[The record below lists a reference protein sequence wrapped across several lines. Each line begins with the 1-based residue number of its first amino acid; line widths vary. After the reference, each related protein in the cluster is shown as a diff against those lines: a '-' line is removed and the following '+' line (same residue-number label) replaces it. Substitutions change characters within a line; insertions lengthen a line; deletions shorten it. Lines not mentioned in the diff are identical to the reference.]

1 FFYTGNITIGTP
13 PQEFRVI
20 FDTGSSVT
28 WVASVYCHSPSC
40 SAMIRFNPE
49 ASSTFYPSNQS
60 INLPYGLAW
69 MKGVL
74 GYDTVRIGNLVIMN
88 QTFGLAKEYERL
100 MVSKPVDGILGLG
113 FPKLAKGTIPI
124 LDNLKKQGVT
134 SEPVFAFYLT
144 TQKESGSV
152 VMFGGVDHSY
162 HKGEL
167 NWVPV
172 SKPGFWQIAMDRISM
187 NGTIMG
193 CSGGCQAILDT
204 GTSLLIGP
212 SGLVAGIQRFINPR
226 IIQDGQVAYIS
237 SITIGT
243 PPQQSQVVF
252 VTGSS
257 DLWVPSVDCQSFR
270 CYTHNTFNPTQSST
284 FQGMRRTINLSFGSG
299 RMSGY
304 LGSDIIWCLV
314 LLSSNKPLH
323 PSLFSQLDIASVVMV
338 GGVDN
343 SYFHGDLKWIP
354 VIEPRYW
361 QIIMDHVSVNGKVIA
376 CYHHCQAI
384 VDTGS
389 SLLIGPTDVVSSIQ
403 RHINPNP
410 IGDSKQ
416 MMSCSDAT
424 NPPPVIFTISGTDF
438 PGTPKY
444 YIQKISEDICFI
456 TLNGGTENISP
467 SETWVLGDIFL
478 RAYFT
483 VFDRGNNRIGLAR
496 SV

>member
-1 FFYTGNITIGTP
+1 MLGERIPLTKMKTMQDTLPEKNVLKNFLEKHAYRLSQNSANDPKFTSHPLKNMQDFFYTGNITIGTP

-60 INLPYGLAW
+60 ISLPYGLAW

-172 SKPGFWQIAMDRISM
+172 SKPGFWQIAMDRISI
-187 NGTIMG
+187 NGTVVA
-193 CSGGCQAILDT
+193 CSWGCQALVDT
-204 GTSLLIGP
+204 GTTMLMGP
-212 SGLVAGIQRFINPR
+212 SDAVTKIDRFLQPK
-226 IIQDGQVAYIS
+226 
-237 SITIGT
+237 
-243 PPQQSQVVF
+243 
-252 VTGSS
+252 
-257 DLWVPSVDCQSFR
+257 PS
-270 CYTHNTFNPTQSST
+270 
-284 FQGMRRTINLSFGSG
+284 
-299 RMSGY
+299 
-304 LGSDIIWCLV
+304 
-314 LLSSNKPLH
+314 
-323 PSLFSQLDIASVVMV
+323 
-338 GGVDN
+338 
-343 SYFHGDLKWIP
+343 
-354 VIEPRYW
+354 E
-361 QIIMDHVSVNGKVIA
+361 
-376 CYHHCQAI
+376 
-384 VDTGS
+384 
-389 SLLIGPTDVVSSIQ
+389 
-403 RHINPNP
+403 
-410 IGDSKQ
+410 DSKIPCNLT
-416 MMSCSDAT
+416 ST
-424 NPPPVIFTISGTDF
+424 LPPIIFTINGIDY
-438 PGTPKY
+438 PVPAQAYMEKA
-444 YIQKISEDICFI
+444 SEHVCFTHI
-456 TLNGGTENISP
+456 LGNPEGIKG

-478 RAYFT
+478 RLYFS
-483 VFDRGNNRIGLAR
+483 VFDWKNNRIGLAPA
-496 SV
+496 V